1 LSDNTVEPPANPRA
15 ALAADLAGHLARLL
29 AAGDVEGAR
38 ITHETIGRLLVT
50 EPSEGAAVVDLAAER
65 RRRER

>member
-1 LSDNTVEPPANPRA
+1 V
-15 ALAADLAGHLARLL
+15 LAADLAGHMARLL

-38 ITHETIGRLLVT
+38 ITHETIGRLLAG
-50 EPSEGAAVVDLAAER
+50 EPSSGAVVLDLAAER